1 MNIGREDCGNGT
13 EVSGLPEYFG
23 CLSKKLLTC
32 HINIWLYD
40 DMTNV
45 VKIMKLLSDATRLR
59 VLMLLTKRELCVCQ
73 IMGVLGISQP
83 LVSRNLHLL
92 DEAGFLRER
101 KEGKLV
107 FYSLSKDMD
116 QANRSIVSL
125 LKGLLKSDS
134 ILARDLTSL
143 GECEEFQ
150 KKTGK
155 CDMKTFS
162 DFMKKKRKKIARETT
177 GE

>member
-1 MNIGREDCGNGT
+1 
-13 EVSGLPEYFG
+13 
-23 CLSKKLLTC
+23 
-32 HINIWLYD
+32 
-40 DMTNV
+40 MTNV
-45 VKIMKLLSDATRLR
+45 VKIMKLLSDTTRLR

-92 DEAGFLRER
+92 NEAGFLKER

-107 FYSLSKDMD
+107 FYSLSRDMEP
-116 QANRSIVSL
+116 ANRSLVRL
-125 LKGLLKSDS
+125 LKGLLESDR
-134 ILARDLTSL
+134 ILARDLKSL

-162 DFMKKKRKKIARETT
+162 DFMKKKRKKIARETA